1 MAAVVFVA
9 AAGAAAQSL
18 FEGFRWL
25 DWFFGAVVY
34 SAVLLV
40 IGACWTAV
48 RVASREGRTAAGL
61 DAVDAD
67 TVARQAV
74 DEERQRLSRDIR
86 ACVRESLATI
96 GREAAAIETT
106 ADPRPALL
114 RIQAE
119 ANRATTELRRQL
131 GLLRAEDCPTA
142 DLDPGPVTAQS
153 PRRRDVLLTLAALLL
168 AAADLLI
175 FGQMEGVPRTLLTAL
190 LTLALSILVLWWRAA
205 PMRSAMAAAGLLTL
219 GAVLGQPVQDGF
231 ALAFVTGVLV
241 WSCAALATVP
251 GWVAVMGLAGSLL
264 LSRLLNQ
271 PENAPLAMALVFLA
285 LVGGATVGRSRRR
298 RQLAQMSADAR
309 RRTIRTAVDDAVGA
323 ERRMVARELH
333 DVVSHAVSV
342 IAVQAGAAELSW
354 PADPTGAGHAIE
366 LVRTTAAQ
374 TITELGRLE
383 PGVGSIRHDTDD
395 LRSLV
400 NRMRAARL
408 SVTLDMIGAP
418 QSELPGAIYRV
429 VQESLT
435 NALRYAPDSRVLVQ
449 LEWMPD
455 RVEVRVSDDG
465 PGSLPGTR
473 RGYGLIGLAER
484 LRQAGGTL
492 AVRSGPEV
500 AGFEVAATLPIRV
513 VGAS

>member
-1 MAAVVFVA
+1 MAAAVLVA

-25 DWFFGAVVY
+25 NWFFGAVVY

-40 IGACWTAV
+40 TGACWTAV
-48 RVASREGRTAAGL
+48 RAASREGRTAAGL
-61 DAVDAD
+61 DAIDAD
-67 TVARQAV
+67 AVARQAV
-74 DEERQRLSRDIR
+74 NEERQRLSRDIR
-86 ACVRESLATI
+86 ASVRESLVTI
-96 GREAAAIETT
+96 GQEAAAIEAT
-106 ADPRPALL
+106 ADPRPALV
-114 RIQAE
+114 RIQVE

-131 GLLRAEDCPTA
+131 GLLRAEDCSA
-142 DLDPGPVTAQS
+142 AELDSGPVTARR
-153 PRRRDVLLTLAALLL
+153 PRRRDALLTLAALLL
-168 AAADLLI
+168 ATADLLL
-175 FGQMEGVPRTLLTAL
+175 FGQMEGVPQTLLTAL
-190 LTLALSILVLWWRAA
+190 LTLSLPALVLWWRAA
-205 PMRSAMAAAGLLTL
+205 PVGSAMAAAGLLTL
-219 GAVLGQPVQDGF
+219 GAVLDQPVQDGF
-231 ALAFVTGVLV
+231 ALAVVAGLLV
-241 WSCAALATVP
+241 WSCAALATAP
-251 GWVAVMGLAGSLL
+251 AWVAVIGLAGSLL
-264 LSRLLNQ
+264 LSRLLNR

-285 LVGGATVGRSRRR
+285 LVGGVTVGRSRRR
-298 RQLAQMSADAR
+298 RQRAQMSADAR

-354 PADPTGAGHAIE
+354 PTDPTGAGHAVE

-383 PGVGSIRHDTDD
+383 PGVGSIRHDTND

-408 SVTLDMIGAP
+408 SVALEVIGTP
-418 QSELPGAIYRV
+418 QSELPGPIYRV

-435 NALRYAPDSRVLVQ
+435 NALRYAPSSRVLVQ

-455 RVEVRVSDDG
+455 RVEVQVADDG

-473 RGYGLIGLAER
+473 RGYGLIGLGER
-484 LRQAGGTL
+484 LKQAGGTL
-492 AVRSGPEV
+492 VIRSDPEV
-500 AGFEVAATLPIRV
+500 AGFEVAATLPIQV
-513 VGAS
+513 VGAL